1 MADATTDEETITI
14 TDDGLELPVVEVLTG
29 RGFITGK
36 SGSGKSNTASVVAE
50 ELLAH
55 DFPLLIVDTDGEY
68 YGLKEE
74 FEVLH
79 VGGDETCD
87 VRVGAGHAEQLAEL
101 ALVENVPIVLDVSG
115 YPDPDDVANVVEA
128 VVSALFH
135 REKSVRKPFL
145 VFVEEM
151 HEFVPESGGL
161 DDVGETLVR
170 VAKRGR
176 KRGLGL
182 CGMSQRPAAVDKDFI
197 TQCDWLV
204 WHRLTWEN
212 DTKVAARI
220 LGGDADE
227 TVQELGDG
235 EAIMLTDWD
244 ESTRRVQFRHKRTFD
259 AGATPGL
266 DDFDRPE
273 LETVSSEVVARL
285 QSTEGEDGEDGG
297 EAADS
302 DADVEALRTRLDE
315 KDDRIAELEAEVERL
330 REGTPGG
337 RTNEDESEE
346 DPKGSETGADAGTNP
361 DPVADA
367 TDLLWESGYLV
378 VHLLATMGR
387 RLAAAGRWI
396 ARTAARGSR
405 GAVEWLYVDDESV
418 PEETVALVALLAV
431 VAASLVAVA
440 LLF

>member
-1 MADATTDEETITI
+1 
-14 TDDGLELPVVEVLTG
+14 
-29 RGFITGK
+29 
-36 SGSGKSNTASVVAE
+36 
-50 ELLAH
+50 
-55 DFPLLIVDTDGEY
+55 
-68 YGLKEE
+68 
-74 FEVLH
+74 
-79 VGGDETCD
+79 
-87 VRVGAGHAEQLAEL
+87 
-101 ALVENVPIVLDVSG
+101 
-115 YPDPDDVANVVEA
+115 
-128 VVSALFH
+128 
-135 REKSVRKPFL
+135 
-145 VFVEEM
+145 
-151 HEFVPESGGL
+151 
-161 DDVGETLVR
+161 
-170 VAKRGR
+170 
-176 KRGLGL
+176 
-182 CGMSQRPAAVDKDFI
+182 MSQRPAAVDKDFI

-330 REGTPGG
+330 LEGTPGG

>member
-1 MADATTDEETITI
+1 MDDATTDEETITV

-50 ELLAH
+50 ELLEH

-115 YPDPDDVANVVEA
+115 YPDADEVADVVEA
-128 VVSALFH
+128 VVKALFH

-227 TVQELGDG
+227 TVQELDDG

-285 QSTEGEDGEDGG
+285 QSAEDEA
-297 EAADS
+297 EAAPP
-302 DADVEALRTRLDE
+302 DADVETLRERLEAKDE
-315 KDDRIAELEAEVERL
+315 RIAELEAEVERL
-330 REGTPGG
+330 REGAS
-337 RTNEDESEE
+337 DS
-346 DPKGSETGADAGTNP
+346 DAGGGGVSGDRDTSDGGGDAEATP
-361 DPVADA
+361 TADPVADA
-367 TDLLWESGYLV
+367 TGLLWESGYLV
-378 VHLLATMGR
+378 VHLLATLGR
-387 RLAAAGRWI
+387 RLAAAGRWV
-396 ARTAARGSR
+396 AATVARGSR
-405 GAVEWLYVDDESV
+405 AAVEWLRADDEPL
-418 PEETVALVALLAV
+418 PEETAALVALLAV